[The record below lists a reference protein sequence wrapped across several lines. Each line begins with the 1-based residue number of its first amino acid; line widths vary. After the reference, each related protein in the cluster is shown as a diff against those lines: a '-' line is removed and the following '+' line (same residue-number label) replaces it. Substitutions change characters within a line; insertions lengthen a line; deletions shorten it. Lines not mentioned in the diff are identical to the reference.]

1 MMRDRSVFVP
11 APIPLKQR
19 SSHAANRISL
29 TARFSGCARCDLGR
43 ASTRPC
49 AAGTAGAG
57 GPLGNPVPPR
67 EGVQSTGRRDGND
80 RAGHAQG
87 GYSEDRPGPGLL
99 HRHDP
104 EAVHRQRLFSATDEG
119 ARHLRGRRGGDGPV
133 QSRQRRISRRYQPGR
148 HLPDWHAKGERVVG
162 LCPAEPRR
170 LLDLWECENSGVNV
184 PPSVWDRAASW
195 YLSVQ
200 ASAGSWNYHRDQP
213 EYADS
218 LSMTAAGVG
227 SLLLCKRQLERFRE
241 AKRGVNALLT
251 ALTPT
256 NSSQNY
262 EIATSLGQIDQAVKK
277 GMPWLGGNYTT
288 TQTSLI
294 GQSIYYGL
302 YGIERVAAL
311 ADRQTI
317 GRVDLLEKGRAY
329 IKSTQKPDG
338 SWSATPYS
346 DEMNTVWAVLF
357 LTKSTAKSIKRVT
370 SKRLGAGTL
379 VGGRYLPKDLTS
391 MTVAGGKIMSRPMNG
406 AVEGMLAVLEDPR
419 AQTADTAVSGLIERY
434 LREGPDVL
442 RPFKDRFRK
451 LLTDRNPGMRQVA
464 AWALSRTADLDVVPD
479 LIGALV
485 DPEENVVAAAALG
498 LQLLSRKLE
507 GLGPPSPSTPDE
519 RKEAAKAWRAWYDSI
534 RPLDADDDGIRKAPG
549 RSAAPPA
556 ANPVRSPSP

>member
-1 MMRDRSVFVP
+1 MPRTGSRPLLAFLAVLGMISAAQAP
-11 APIPLKQR
+11 ACAQQEQQEPAVL
-19 SSHAANRISL
+19 
-29 TARFSGCARCDLGR
+29 SGI
-43 ASTRPC
+43 
-49 AAGTAGAG
+49 
-57 GPLGNPVPPR
+57 
-67 EGVQSTGRRDGND
+67 Q
-80 RAGHAQG
+80 
-87 GYSEDRPGPGLL
+87 
-99 HRHDP
+99 
-104 EAVHRQRLFSATDEG
+104 F
-119 ARHLRGRRGGDGPV
+119 LRGRAANQPAGETAMIALAMIKADTPKTDPVLAACIAKIQQRFASSAYSPEKTGGHDVYEAAVVAMALSNLDSDAHRSEISLAAIYLIGLQKVNGSWDYVQRTRGDCSIT
-133 QSRQRRISRRYQPGR
+133 QY
-148 HLPDWHAKGERVVG
+148 A
-162 LCPAEPRR
+162 
-170 LLDLWECENSGVNV
+170 LLGLWECENSGFDV
-184 PPSVWDRAASW
+184 PPAVWDRAASW

-200 ASAGSWNYHRDQP
+200 APAGSWNYHRDEP
-213 EYADS
+213 SYPDS

-241 AKRGVNALLT
+241 AKRGTSPLLT
-251 ALTPT
+251 VLTPT
-256 NSSQNY
+256 STSQNY
-262 EIATSLGQIDQAVKK
+262 EIATSLVQIDQGIKK
-277 GMPWLGGNYTT
+277 GMAWLGGINIT
-288 TQTSLI
+288 TQPGMI

-302 YGIERVAAL
+302 YGIERIAAL

-329 IKSTQKPDG
+329 IRSSQRPDG
-338 SWSATPYS
+338 SWSARHG
-346 DEMNTVWAVLF
+346 DEMNTVWALLF
-357 LTKSTAKSIKRVT
+357 LTKSTAKSIKRV
-370 SKRLGAGTL
+370 SIKRLGAGTL

-451 LLTDRNPGMRQVA
+451 LLTDRDPGMRQVA

-507 GLGPPSPSTPDE
+507 GLGPPTPSTPDQ
-519 RKEAAKAWRAWYDSI
+519 RKAAAKAWRAWYDSI
-534 RPLDADDDGIRKAPG
+534 RPLNADADDDEGIRKAPV

-556 ANPVRSPSP
+556 ASPVRSPSP

>member
-1 MMRDRSVFVP
+1 MPRTGSRSPLAFLAVLGVISAAP
-11 APIPLKQR
+11 AP
-19 SSHAANRISL
+19 
-29 TARFSGCARCDLGR
+29 ARARQEQQEPAVL
-43 ASTRPC
+43 
-49 AAGTAGAG
+49 
-57 GPLGNPVPPR
+57 
-67 EGVQSTGRRDGND
+67 
-80 RAGHAQG
+80 
-87 GYSEDRPGPGLL
+87 PGI
-99 HRHDP
+99 
-104 EAVHRQRLFSATDEG
+104 QY
-119 ARHLRGRRGGDGPV
+119 LRGRAANQQVGETAMMALAMLKGDTPTTDPVLASCIATIQKRFTGSGYSPQRRGGHDIYEAAVVAMALSNLDSDAYRGDINQVATYLIGMQKANGSWDYV
-133 QSRQRRISRRYQPGR
+133 QRSRGDCSISQY
-148 HLPDWHAKGERVVG
+148 A
-162 LCPAEPRR
+162 
-170 LLDLWECENSGVNV
+170 LLGLWECENSGVV
-184 PPSVWDRAASW
+184 IPPSVWDRAASW

-241 AKRGVNALLT
+241 AKRGVSPLLT

-277 GMPWLGGNYTT
+277 GMAWLGGNYTT
-288 TQTSLI
+288 TQPSLL

-370 SKRLGAGTL
+370 STRLGAGTL

-419 AQTADTAVSGLIERY
+419 AQTADTAVSGLIKRY

-451 LLTDRNPGMRQVA
+451 LLTDRDPGMRQVA

-485 DPEENVVAAAALG
+485 DREQNVVAAAALG

-507 GLGPPSPSTPDE
+507 GLGPPSPSTPEE

-534 RPLDADDDGIRKAPG
+534 RPLDADADDDGIRKAPG